1 MALTPVWAPETVTS
15 WLDWTTLEVPVAAA
29 TAPVVVF
36 GEGCG
41 NEAGAGLAA
50 DAFCGRFFGVAPRF
64 SDLRPRPVFLL
75 CGMLAC
81 LMTIRLT
88 VFFLCLEWLT
98 LLNND
103 DDGSYDALTQ
113 QALLRFVA
121 HSSLSSR
128 AARAIGT

>member
-1 MALTPVWAPETVTS
+1 MLLASSVALTPVWAPETVTS

-64 SDLRPRPVFLL
+64 SDLRPRPV
-75 CGMLAC
+75 CVTKGRDRERSKIS
-81 LMTIRLT
+81 T
-88 VFFLCLEWLT
+88 
-98 LLNND
+98 
-103 DDGSYDALTQ
+103 
-113 QALLRFVA
+113 
-121 HSSLSSR
+121 
-128 AARAIGT
+128 